1 MKFLYTILLVLFT
14 FQLTAQSSRDSVD
27 LNFEQLDELTTKLMY
42 GDQLFLDSQKLREII
57 NIDRSYL
64 PQYTDEEFRKQMSL
78 IPTTIPL
85 VYNEEIGTLIKY
97 FVFKRREYVIRML
110 THAQYY
116 FPKFEERL
124 DSRNMPIELRVLPIV
139 ESALNAQAKSRV
151 GATGLWQIMHSTGQ
165 LLDLNINTLV
175 DERSDPDLATE
186 AALTYLTKLY
196 ILYNDWLLALAAYN
210 SGPGRVNRAI
220 RDAGGVH
227 DFWKIR
233 RFLPKETKNY
243 VPSFIAMV
251 YVMHYHKNFLLSPAK
266 VKIDLH
272 KVSTQKVYNQVSL
285 KYIAELINEDEEML
299 KYLNPSLKKAIV
311 PKTEEGFDLKI
322 PMGKESLFLS
332 RLGYLAGDP
341 YIKKVTYQEP
351 VINETVSS
359 LEADNSDEIL
369 ESPNYKIIQKK
380 SSHKVKRNENLQSI
394 ARRYNATIGELRK
407 WNKLSKRSKLKIG
420 QILQVY
426 VDVKVPIKKKPVEKP
441 TEPVAVTPANPSN
454 EPSPIVVA
462 VETPAEEVV
471 EKPKVKI
478 KTKNVTTVQVVT
490 TTYKVKKGDNLSS
503 IATKFNVD
511 VKDIKSWNK
520 LTSSR
525 LDLGQSL
532 KIQSKKRVNKL
543 VEEVVS
549 EEELT
554 QDATYFYHTVKAGE
568 TLYSLI
574 RKYNYMS
581 MTTLLSLNNFSK
593 ETKLSVGDKVKIPV
607 RQ

>member
-1 MKFLYTILLVLFT
+1 MKFLYTFFFILFT
-14 FQLTAQSSRDSVD
+14 CQLSGQSNRDSID

-97 FVFKRREYVIRML
+97 FVFKRREYVTRML

-175 DERSDPDLATE
+175 DERSDPDLSTE

-196 ILYNDWLLALAAYN
+196 VLYNDWLLALAAYN

-220 RDAGGVH
+220 RDAGGVY

-251 YVMHYHKNFLLSPAK
+251 FVMHYHKNFLLSPAK

-272 KVSTQKVYNQVSL
+272 KVSTQKVFNQVSL

-322 PMGKESLFLS
+322 PIGKESIFLS
-332 RLGYLAGDP
+332 RMNSLAEDP

-351 VINETVSS
+351 ANTETVAS
-359 LEADNSDEIL
+359 LESQNGDEIL

-380 SSHKVKRNENLQSI
+380 TSHKVKRNENLQSI
-394 ARRYNATIGELRK
+394 ARRYNATMGELRK

-420 QILQVY
+420 QLLQVY
-426 VDVKVPIKKKPVEKP
+426 VDVKVPIKKKNI
-441 TEPVAVTPANPSN
+441 EPSTAVNTDTPANTVKESEIAQP
-454 EPSPIVVA
+454 
-462 VETPAEEVV
+462 PAEAPTEKMV
-471 EKPKVKI
+471 EKNNTKVKSKSI
-478 KTKNVTTVQVVT
+478 TSVQQVT

-503 IATKFNVD
+503 IASKYNVT

-520 LTSSR
+520 LSSSR
-525 LDLGQSL
+525 LDLGQTL
-532 KIQSKKRVNKL
+532 KIHTKKRV
-543 VEEVVS
+543 VQVIEEPLS
-549 EEELT
+549 EEEIM
-554 QDATYFYHTVKAGE
+554 QNATYFYHTVKAGE
-568 TLYSLI
+568 TLYSLV

-581 MTTLLSLNNFSK
+581 MSTLMSLNNFSK
-593 ETKLSVGDKVKIPV
+593 DTKLSVGDKVKISV